1 MAGAA
6 HQFVPELEN
15 DTRGT
20 SFVPRKPIGLRDW
33 SRAQRLLRQYRIT
46 NREISDETDVPL
58 GSVSRALNLKKFHA
72 CSHLQVMAVRSYV
85 EVALS
90 EAGCE
95 YDGSLWSDY
104 EQRLAEL
111 M

>member
-1 MAGAA
+1 MPAVVR
-6 HQFVPELEN
+6 QNVPPLEN
-15 DTRGT
+15 DKRGT

-33 SRAQRLLRQYRIT
+33 SQAQKLLRQYRIT
-46 NREISDETDVPL
+46 NREISDETDIPL
-58 GSVSRALNLKKFHA
+58 GSVSRALNLKRFHA
-72 CSHLQVMAVRSYV
+72 CSHLHVMAVRSYV

-90 EAGCE
+90 ESGCE
-95 YDGSLWSDY
+95 WEGPLWSDY